1 MVQSYHPLRI
11 FTGSAHP
18 ALAREIAD
26 ILHVD
31 LGRATT
37 RRLPDSEMHV
47 MLDEVVRDQDIF
59 FIQPCCEPVNEHL
72 VELILYL
79 DAFRRASA
87 HSVSVV
93 IPYFP
98 YARQERM
105 AKGRE
110 AISARVVANMIEMAG
125 ARRVVYVDI
134 HNRAIQGFFNIPVDP
149 LSAVHLLADYFRAPE
164 YANAA
169 IVSPDVGRA
178 SMAGKYAELLNL
190 PLVVMHKR
198 RTDFTTTETTH
209 VVGDIQGRR
218 PIIIDDVMA
227 GGSVLKQVDALYEAG
242 AAGTACFAVTHPV
255 LLPTAIQRLDEDER
269 IERLVVMNTI
279 PVSETKRRSK
289 VVVLSV
295 AQLLADI
302 INRIYR
308 GESISSKLILS

>member
-1 MVQSYHPLRI
+1 M
-11 FTGSAHP
+11 
-18 ALAREIAD
+18 
-26 ILHVD
+26 
-31 LGRATT
+31 
-37 RRLPDSEMHV
+37 
-47 MLDEVVRDQDIF
+47 
-59 FIQPCCEPVNEHL
+59 
-72 VELILYL
+72 
-79 DAFRRASA
+79 RRASA

-110 AISARVVANMIEMAG
+110 AISARVVANMLEMAG
-125 ARRVVYVDI
+125 ARRVIYVDI

-149 LSAVHLLADYFRAPE
+149 LSAVPLLANYFRAPE
-164 YANAA
+164 FADGA

-209 VVGDIQGRR
+209 VVGDIEGRR

-227 GGSVLKQVDALYEAG
+227 GGSVLKQVDALYDAG
-242 AAGTACFAVTHPV
+242 AAGKACFAITHPV
-255 LLPTAIQRLDEDER
+255 LLPTALKRLEEDDR

-279 PVSETKRRSK
+279 PVPPEKHHPK
-289 VVVLSV
+289 IVVLSV

-302 INRIYR
+302 IYRIYR
-308 GESISSKLILS
+308 GESISSQLVLS